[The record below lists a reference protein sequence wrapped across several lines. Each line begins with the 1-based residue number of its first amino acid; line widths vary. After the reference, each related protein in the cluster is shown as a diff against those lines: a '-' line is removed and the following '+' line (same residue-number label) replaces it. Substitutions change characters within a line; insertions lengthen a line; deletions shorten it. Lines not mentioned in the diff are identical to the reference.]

1 MIPATILR
9 GVDQITPAKAVG
21 VDRGANLRVLLPQ
34 LEPGDILSARVE
46 AKLPDGNFKVLVA
59 GQRMSM
65 ALPSYVAPGD
75 TLKLTFIAREPRLTF
90 ALNEAAQAAPALSPT
105 GRLVAAVLAAPGQPA
120 GAPTVSAA
128 APLLATL
135 PGDGNGLTTA
145 LKDAL
150 GQSGLFYEAHQAE
163 WVTGRRDLVQL
174 RLEPQAQLEPQ
185 ARLVPGES
193 HQAARLSPSAP
204 QPEKGLTP
212 GAPALADLPAAP
224 STAARVAPD
233 FLPGAA
239 QSVDQVIHPQT
250 LPVVQQQLAALDT
263 GRVVLQLEVWPKQW
277 MEWEI
282 EERQPDSPSAP
293 DALPDWQMRVRLE
306 LPNLGEVSAALR
318 VHGDALR
325 VEVSANSPRSVT
337 LLQEN
342 RAALEASLAAAG
354 VPPAAIVIAARHA
367 AP

>member
-90 ALNEAAQAAPALSPT
+90 ALNEASQAAPALSPT
-105 GRLVAAVLAAPGQPA
+105 GRLVAAVLAAPGQPVRA
-120 GAPTVSAA
+120 STVSAA

-185 ARLVPGES
+185 ARLVPGEP

-204 QPEKGLTP
+204 QPEKGFTP
-212 GAPALADLPAAP
+212 GAPEPAAGA
-224 STAARVAPD
+224 TAARVAPD
-233 FLPGAA
+233 SLPGAA

-282 EERQPDSPSAP
+282 EEREPDSPRAP
-293 DALPDWQMRVRLE
+293 DALPDWQMRVRLD
-306 LPNLGEVSAALR
+306 LPHLGEVSAALR
-318 VHGDALR
+318 VHDDALR

>member
-1 MIPATILR
+1 MIPATILK
-9 GVDQITPAKAVG
+9 GVDQITPAKAIG

-105 GRLVAAVLAAPGQPA
+105 GRLVAAVLAAPGQPVRA
-120 GAPTVSAA
+120 STVSAA

-185 ARLVPGES
+185 ARLVPGEP

-204 QPEKGLTP
+204 QPEKGFTR
-212 GAPALADLPAAP
+212 GAPEPAAGA
-224 STAARVAPD
+224 TAARVAPD
-233 FLPGAA
+233 SLPGAA

-293 DALPDWQMRVRLE
+293 DTLPDWQMRVRLE

-354 VPPAAIVIAARHA
+354 VPPAAIVIAAHHA

>member
-1 MIPATILR
+1 MIPATVLR
-9 GVDQITPAKAVG
+9 GVDQITPAKAIG
-21 VDRGANLRVLLPQ
+21 VDRAANLRVLLPQ
-34 LEPGDILSARVE
+34 LEPGDIVSARIE

-75 TLKLTFIAREPRLTF
+75 TLKLTFVAREPRLTF
-90 ALNEAAQAAPALSPT
+90 ALNEASQTAPALSPT

-120 GAPTVSAA
+120 SAPTVSAA
-128 APLLATL
+128 SPLLTAL
-135 PGDGNGLTTA
+135 PGDGTGLTTA
-145 LKDAL
+145 LKEAL

-163 WVTGRRDLVQL
+163 WVTGKRDLVQL

-185 ARLVPGES
+185 ARLVPGEP
-193 HQAARLSPSAP
+193 HQTALQSPSAP
-204 QPEKGLTP
+204 QPEKGSPP
-212 GAPALADLPAAP
+212 GAPAAGA
-224 STAARVAPD
+224 TAAGVAPD
-233 FLPGAA
+233 SVPGAA
-239 QSVDQVIHPQT
+239 QPVDQVIHPRT

-282 EERQPDSPSAP
+282 EEREPDSPRAP
-293 DALPDWQMRVRLE
+293 DALPDWQMRVRLD
-306 LPNLGEVSAALR
+306 LPHLGEVSAALR

-325 VEVSANSPRSVT
+325 VDVSANNPRSVT

-342 RAALEASLAAAG
+342 RAALEVSLAAAG

>member
-1 MIPATILR
+1 
-9 GVDQITPAKAVG
+9 
-21 VDRGANLRVLLPQ
+21 Q
-34 LEPGDILSARVE
+34 LEPGDIVSARIE

-75 TLKLTFIAREPRLTF
+75 TLKLTFVAREPRLTF
-90 ALNEAAQAAPALSPT
+90 ALNEASQTAPALSPT

-120 GAPTVSAA
+120 NAPTVSTAS
-128 APLLATL
+128 PLLAAL
-135 PGDGNGLTTA
+135 PGDGTGLTTA

-163 WVTGRRDLVQL
+163 WVTGKRDLVQL
-174 RLEPQAQLEPQ
+174 RLEPQA
-185 ARLVPGES
+185 RLVPGEP

-212 GAPALADLPAAP
+212 GTPAPAAGAMAAG
-224 STAARVAPD
+224 VAPD
-233 FLPGAA
+233 SVPGAA
-239 QSVDQVIHPQT
+239 QPVDQVIHPRT

-282 EERQPDSPSAP
+282 EEREPDSPRAP
-293 DALPDWQMRVRLE
+293 DALPDWQMRVRLD
-306 LPNLGEVSAALR
+306 LPHLGEISAALR

-325 VEVSANSPRSVT
+325 VEVSANSPRSAT

>member
-9 GVDQITPAKAVG
+9 GVDQITPGKAVG

-105 GRLVAAVLAAPGQPA
+105 GRLVAAVLAAPGQPVRA
-120 GAPTVSAA
+120 STVSAA

-163 WVTGRRDLVQL
+163 WVTGKRDLVQL

-185 ARLVPGES
+185 ARLVPGEP

-204 QPEKGLTP
+204 QPEKGFTP
-212 GAPALADLPAAP
+212 GAPEPAAGA
-224 STAARVAPD
+224 TAARVAPD
-233 FLPGAA
+233 SLPGAA

-367 AP
+367 AL

>member
-1 MIPATILR
+1 MIPATILK
-9 GVDQITPAKAVG
+9 GVDQITPAKAIG

-90 ALNEAAQAAPALSPT
+90 ALNEAAQTAPALSPT
-105 GRLVAAVLAAPGQPA
+105 GRLVAAVLAAPGQPVRA
-120 GAPTVSAA
+120 STVSAA

-163 WVTGRRDLVQL
+163 WVTGKRDLVQL

-185 ARLVPGES
+185 ARLVPGEP

-204 QPEKGLTP
+204 QPEKGFTR
-212 GAPALADLPAAP
+212 GAPEPAAGA
-224 STAARVAPD
+224 TAARVAPD
-233 FLPGAA
+233 SLPGAA

-367 AP
+367 AL